1 MNIQNITIEQDQ
13 LRKLLLSESADA
25 AFLYLYMAAGNP
37 VEQAQTDLHLSA
49 NQLSCATALLRQLGL
64 YNETKTTFVPGE
76 RPSYTENDV
85 LQAVNSDMDFKAI
98 YGEVQ
103 QLLGKT
109 LNTEELKI
117 LLGFNRYLG
126 LPGEVVSVLV
136 SWCKERARQQ
146 GRVRP
151 PSLRSIEKEAY
162 FWAEQGIDTLEEAA
176 AFIRTRN
183 LKQSRTEKL
192 KELLQIRGRSLTPG
206 EQRYADGWLEM
217 GFDNAV
223 LAEAYDRTCV
233 NTGGMNWAYM
243 NKILTRWHE
252 AGLHTLEALKNG
264 DRKAVPM
271 GATGQLGQA
280 ELEAIQRLLR
290 EG

>member
-1 MNIQNITIEQDQ
+1 MNIQNISINESQ

-25 AFLYLYMAAGNP
+25 AYLYLYMAAGNP
-37 VEQAQTDLHLSA
+37 VEQAQTDLHLST

-64 YNETKTTFVPGE
+64 YNEVKATFVPGE
-76 RPSYTENDV
+76 RPSYTETDV
-85 LQAVNSDMDFKAI
+85 IQAINTDMEFKAI

-136 SWCKERARQQ
+136 SWCKERNRQR
-146 GRVRP
+146 GSMRN

-162 FWAEQGIDTLEEAA
+162 HWAEQGIDTLEEAA
-176 AFIRTRN
+176 AFIRTCN
-183 LKQSRTEKL
+183 LRQSRTEKL
-192 KELLQIRGRSLTPG
+192 KELLQIRGRNLTPG
-206 EQRYADGWLEM
+206 EQRYADSWQEM
-217 GFDNAV
+217 GFDKDV

-252 AGLHTLEALKNG
+252 AGLHTVEALKSG
-264 DRKAVPM
+264 DRKPTPM
-271 GATGQLGQA
+271 GANGQLGQA
-280 ELEAIQRLLR
+280 ELEAIQRLLK

>member
-1 MNIQNITIEQDQ
+1 MFLIDRKRGNSMNIQNITIEQDQ

-64 YNETKTTFVPGE
+64 YKETKATFVPGE

-85 LQAVNSDMDFKAI
+85 LQAVNTDMDFKAI

-162 FWAEQGIDTLEEAA
+162 FWAEQGIDTLRRRVASSA
-176 AFIRTRN
+176 
-183 LKQSRTEKL
+183 
-192 KELLQIRGRSLTPG
+192 P
-206 EQRYADGWLEM
+206 
-217 GFDNAV
+217 
-223 LAEAYDRTCV
+223 
-233 NTGGMNWAYM
+233 
-243 NKILTRWHE
+243 
-252 AGLHTLEALKNG
+252 
-264 DRKAVPM
+264 
-271 GATGQLGQA
+271 
-280 ELEAIQRLLR
+280 AI
-290 EG
+290 